1 MPRRLRCRRPVG
13 SGHADDFSGELTLQR
28 RYDTLATLFFLAI
41 YRRISFSYSG
51 ALPYGDRIQLSVTL
65 LLRQTVKG
73 IPSLEDENTLH
84 YFYFFQKQ
92 SAQAWL
98 SRYSRNITTKLG
110 YSRDMSCVL
119 RNMLL

>member
-1 MPRRLRCRRPVG
+1 VPRRLRCRRPVG

-84 YFYFFQKQ
+84 YSTFSKTKCSGMAQ
-92 SAQAWL
+92 SIFL
-98 SRYSRNITTKLG
+98 EYYHKTR
-110 YSRDMSCVL
+110 V
-119 RNMLL
+119 